1 MRIKCDN
8 VEQQFSKWDPMLPT
22 PAPPRSLLQM
32 QVLRFSQTPQIS
44 NSGVRAAVW
53 SSVVSRWFAC
63 ALRLRTTGLGGLLY
77 ALAVRNYYYLIT
89 LAHLCS
95 SDHTPVS
102 VVFIGAIIIVMELPR
117 WLLVGKK
124 LPANE
129 GDVRDTGLIP
139 GSGRSPGG
147 GHGNPVQ
154 YFCLKNPMDRGAW
167 QAMGHRV
174 TKSQTRLKRLSM
186 HALLL

>member
-1 MRIKCDN
+1 
-8 VEQQFSKWDPMLPT
+8 
-22 PAPPRSLLQM
+22 M

-95 SDHTPVS
+95 SDHTPVRS
-102 VVFIGAIIIVMELPR
+102 MPGATVTASQMGVG
-117 WLLVGKK
+117 WGHAGHLLVQST
-124 LPANE
+124 PDA
-129 GDVRDTGLIP
+129 T
-139 GSGRSPGG
+139 
-147 GHGNPVQ
+147 
-154 YFCLKNPMDRGAW
+154 A
-167 QAMGHRV
+167 
-174 TKSQTRLKRLSM
+174 
-186 HALLL
+186 